1 MNTCKLLNKN
11 AVRTLKRFLYLQQN
25 MCGSSCAATRC
36 WKWDIPERFSNR
48 NFLSTNYAIM
58 VLNRPVCQDKVFIE
72 NLWNNAIVRITV
84 DGGTS
89 KWDNYVRNLPHEMQT
104 NMKRPDLVTGDFDSI
119 TEDTLEKYKKQGLRP
134 APFADQPSVIVHTPD
149 QNHTDFTKAL
159 MELYTYCQSNEL
171 LLDHVIVLGQA
182 SGRLD
187 QILGNIQTLFL
198 AKEQS
203 LLGHST
209 GLYLLSDDALSW
221 LLNPGDHVIHVPEE
235 IRNHKRVWCS
245 LVPIGETCDSVTT
258 SGLKWN
264 LDNSTLKF
272 GCLVST
278 SNTFSGAEKVT
289 VKCSHTI
296 LWSMKIPGI
305 LM

>member
-11 AVRTLKRFLYLQQN
+11 AQN

-119 TEDTLEKYKKQGLRP
+119 TEDTLEKYKKQGCE
-134 APFADQPSVIVHTPD
+134 IVHTPD